1 MTVSERVFLAVDL
14 GASSGRV
21 MAGLFNGN
29 RLRLE
34 QVHRF
39 DNRPVVAAGHM
50 HWDALA
56 LWSAVLDG
64 LQAAAAANSG
74 GTITSVGVDTWG
86 VDFALLGRNDELLG
100 NPYHYR
106 DHRTL
111 GMMEKVFEKISREEI
126 FAETG
131 LQFMELNTLYQL
143 VAMQQTRSSILDAA
157 ESLLLMPDF
166 FHWLLTGKKAVEF
179 TNATTTQFYNP
190 SSQSWSTKL
199 FDRLGLPQRILCDI
213 VQPGTRLGRIRKD
226 VAANTGLD
234 EIEVILP
241 GTHDTASAV
250 MAVPAC
256 GSPTPQPDWCYI
268 SSGTWSLMGVE
279 IPAPVIHDRCRERNF
294 TNEGG
299 VGGTIRLL
307 KNIAGLWFVQE
318 CRRLWAQQGRDYVWD
333 QLVHLAEESPRLI
346 SFIDPDEERFVAPAN
361 MVESI
366 RGYCSDT
373 GQTVPDNEGQVIRCI
388 LESLSMRYRQV
399 LGWMDELTGGRIET
413 VHIVGGGSQNQ
424 LLCQMAANATGRQ
437 VIAGPTEATSI
448 GNLLV
453 QATAAKE
460 VGSIVEAREV
470 VRNSFDV
477 QEYLPRDVT
486 AWDDAFERFRQA
498 TTG

>member
-256 GSPTPQPDWCYI
+256 GSPPSRT
-268 SSGTWSLMGVE
+268 GVTSV
-279 IPAPVIHDRCRERNF
+279 PA
-294 TNEGG
+294 
-299 VGGTIRLL
+299 L
-307 KNIAGLWFVQE
+307 
-318 CRRLWAQQGRDYVWD
+318 GR
-333 QLVHLAEESPRLI
+333 
-346 SFIDPDEERFVAPAN
+346 
-361 MVESI
+361 
-366 RGYCSDT
+366 
-373 GQTVPDNEGQVIRCI
+373 
-388 LESLSMRYRQV
+388 
-399 LGWMDELTGGRIET
+399 
-413 VHIVGGGSQNQ
+413 
-424 LLCQMAANATGRQ
+424 
-437 VIAGPTEATSI
+437 
-448 GNLLV
+448 
-453 QATAAKE
+453 
-460 VGSIVEAREV
+460 
-470 VRNSFDV
+470 
-477 QEYLPRDVT
+477 
-486 AWDDAFERFRQA
+486 
-498 TTG
+498 